1 MDFSVIDLELV
12 TKLLL
17 LLLIGMGPKIALVPF
32 LEKTKHFDAET
43 QRAIGRRM
51 VMTAVVTALVLFAF
65 GALLMR
71 LLHISGGA
79 VAVAG
84 GIILAILAIAMVSGP
99 GKKVAEEAG
108 VAEDPQHIAVYPLA
122 VPYLLNPVGI
132 TILIIASDEV
142 VSAASV
148 GLVVGLV
155 LLVGAFDYLIFA
167 NIDKLAKRLK
177 SYRSGYLRSRVR
189 DSADCGCG
197 AIDGEWIGFA
207 RDHRSGLRPLGT
219 KSR

>member
-43 QRAIGRRM
+43 QRAVGRRM
-51 VMTAVVTALVLFAF
+51 VATAVVTALVLFAF
-65 GALLMR
+65 GGLLMQ

-84 GIILAILAIAMVSGP
+84 GIILAILAIDMVSGP
-99 GKKVAEEAG
+99 GKKVVEETG
-108 VAEDPQHIAVYPLA
+108 VPEDPQHIAVYPLA

-148 GLVVGLV
+148 GLVLGARVVGWS
-155 LLVGAFDYLIFA
+155 I
-167 NIDKLAKRLK
+167 RLFGLCQHRQIGETPE
-177 SYRSGYLRSRVR
+177 SHRSGYL
-189 DSADCGCG
+189 
-197 AIDGEWIGFA
+197 
-207 RDHRSGLRPLGT
+207 
-219 KSR
+219 

>member
-1 MDFSVIDLELV
+1 MDFSVINFELV
-12 TKLLL
+12 AKLLL

-51 VMTAVVTALVLFAF
+51 VVIAVVTALILFAF

-84 GIILAILAIAMVSGP
+84 GIILAILAIEMVAGHS
-99 GKKVAEEAG
+99 KKPVEEFPAK
-108 VAEDPQHIAVYPLA
+108 EDPRQIAVYPLA
-122 VPYLLNPVGI
+122 IPYLLNPVGI

-142 VSAASV
+142 VSVASV
-148 GLVVGLV
+148 ALVVGLV
-155 LLVGAFDYLIFA
+155 LLIGVFDYLIFA
-167 NIDKLAKRLK
+167 NIDKLSKRLNPT
-177 SYRSGYLRSRVR
+177 SLVISEVVFGLLLTAV
-189 DSADCGCG
+189 AVQLTV
-197 AIDGEWIGFA
+197 
-207 RDHRSGLRPLGT
+207 SGLSSLGIIGPT
-219 KSR
+219 STH